1 MENQTTR
8 SLLVECILN
17 KFLIDHAWDPLY
29 IDVIEGQ
36 IQKILSENL
45 AFKAKVK
52 VERNDELNDRGLFN
66 GAVTF
71 DEESFGEPMQRT
83 LRFVTEPLGVV
94 VE

>member
-36 IQKILSENL
+36 IQKMLSENL
-45 AFKAKVK
+45 AFKAKAK
-52 VERNDELNDRGLFN
+52 VEQNYELIDRGLFN
-66 GAVTF
+66 GTVTF

-83 LRFVTEPLGVV
+83 LRFVTQRDGVA